1 MCCRICAKVDGVK
14 KCGRCQVVAYCGKAH
29 QRLDWAVHKAGCV
42 APRKVGDNN
51 AAPATSG
58 SARPRPTNSGDSQG
72 SEDKPSNDDNTVIE
86 WSSSGIFETDDG
98 RKYKLSKEDVLAY
111 LMSGDG
117 DE

>member
-1 MCCRICAKVDGVK
+1 M
-14 KCGRCQVVAYCGKAH
+14 
-29 QRLDWAVHKAGCV
+29 
-42 APRKVGDNN
+42 
-51 AAPATSG
+51 SG